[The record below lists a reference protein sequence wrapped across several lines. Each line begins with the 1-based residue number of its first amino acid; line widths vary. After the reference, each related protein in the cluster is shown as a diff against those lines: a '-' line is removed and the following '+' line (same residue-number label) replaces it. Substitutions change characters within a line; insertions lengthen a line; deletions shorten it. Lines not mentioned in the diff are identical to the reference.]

1 MVTREGND
9 AVSEQEKPM
18 GPKDFHANTRLPG
31 GLDTPS
37 IDLLGGATLTA
48 RVRARLLAGRLDR
61 EAEVGLVPLPGS
73 SLAVHLARLASIE
86 EREALARTLRQALEE
101 VRPERRTF
109 SPRVAVNPE
118 RLAACR
124 GVIDDITLLLHS
136 PRPVRARGMARLR
149 ILLSDGTGPLYR
161 NGHGSLAAA
170 LRGVL
175 AAL

>member
-1 MVTREGND
+1 M
-9 AVSEQEKPM
+9 P
-18 GPKDFHANTRLPG
+18 
-31 GLDTPS
+31 
-37 IDLLGGATLTA
+37 DLLAGATLA
-48 RVRARLLAGRLDR
+48 SRLRARLFAGRLDR

-73 SLAVHLARLASIE
+73 SLAVHLARLASAE
-86 EREALARTLRQALEE
+86 ERHTLAHELRHLL
-101 VRPERRTF
+101 TDLH
-109 SPRVAVNPE
+109 PE

-136 PRPVRARGMARLR
+136 PRPMRARGMARLR

-161 NGHGSLAAA
+161 NGRGSPAAA